1 MKKFLIDLLILSLI
15 LLAIVSAVN
24 IWLVDSI
31 HSEWTIAALAFFT
44 GLTML
49 TYYIG
54 NNALDKAQ
62 KTFTAAIYGSIGLRF
77 IFSLFF
83 IVIYLI
89 INEVKD
95 RVFIAEFLLL
105 YLFYTMFEIYYLVTK
120 LRSEK

>member
-1 MKKFLIDLLILSLI
+1 MKKFLIDLLILTLI

-31 HSEWTIAALAFFT
+31 HSGWTIGALVFFT
-44 GLTML
+44 ALTML
-49 TYYIG
+49 TYNIG
-54 NNALDKAQ
+54 TNALDKAQ